1 MSVAIS
7 VKWDRSGMAAL
18 ETGPFKAAVKR
29 ALRKSGATALRDM
42 RSEAVKRIRARKAI
56 RPKYISRAIT
66 LSRPKGGDISAMEWA
81 VRFSGDPVPLIAFP
95 HRATKARRLGQRRQ
109 GPVDQGGVVVEVNRG
124 KRTLVRGAFI
134 ATMDNGHEG
143 IFKRRG
149 AKRNPIFQ
157 LLGSRPVD
165 ALLHEG
171 EAEGIAA
178 RGSGSFSATFERL
191 LPLEIAKSSKTE

>member
-1 MSVAIS
+1 
-7 VKWDRSGMAAL
+7 MAAL

-29 ALRKSGATALRDM
+29 ALRKAGATALRDM
-42 RSEAVKRIRARKAI
+42 RSEAVKRIRSRKAI

-66 LSRPKGGDISAMEWA
+66 LSRPKGGDISGMEWA
-81 VRFSGDPVPLIAFP
+81 VRFSGEPVPLIAFP
-95 HRATKARRLGQRRQ
+95 HRATKAPRLGKRRQ

-134 ATMDNGHEG
+134 ATMKSGHEG
-143 IFKRRG
+143 IFRRVG
-149 AKRNPIFQ
+149 KGRLPIKE

-165 ALLHEG
+165 ALMHAG
-171 EAEGIAA
+171 EAEAVAG
-178 RGSGSFSATFERL
+178 RGSVSFAATFERL